1 MLESHAAV
9 RRAYTDSVMR
19 ATVAIYQPN
28 KAEYSWFPHLRENLP
43 PEYVSRIQQE
53 PAPRTDE
60 IMEMYG
66 EFVRRWNGTGQGR
79 VRCAVSCS
87 APQRATDDY
96 LVRLHEL
103 ARRHGL
109 PYNVHLYESKLQRV
123 AADLLYEGSL
133 VGHLKRLGILDEL
146 TVLIHAVWV
155 DEKDMADIGAARP
168 GGGHSSSWN
177 RLCR

>member
-1 MLESHAAV
+1 M
-9 RRAYTDSVMR
+9 
-19 ATVAIYQPN
+19 
-28 KAEYSWFPHLRENLP
+28 
-43 PEYVSRIQQE
+43 
-53 PAPRTDE
+53 
-60 IMEMYG
+60 MEMYG

-109 PYNVHLYESKLQRV
+109 PYNVQLYESKLQRV
-123 AADLLYEGSL
+123 AAELLYEGSL
-133 VGHLKRLGILDEL
+133 VGHLKRLGILDDL

-155 DEKDMADIGAARP
+155 DEKDMADIGEA
-168 GGGHSSSWN
+168 GSVVGHSPSGNLRCGSGLMPF
-177 RLCR
+177 RGLREAGAPLPLGPHEAPGAADCSIATVGAPTALIHPPRPP